1 MLPITGNIQVGP
13 WLALLIP
20 ALVIIG
26 LFLVHRRD
34 R

>member
-1 MLPITGNIQVGP
+1 MLPITGNIQVTP

-20 ALVIIG
+20 ALVMVA